1 MVSKMKKI
9 LLSIILSIFSCSF
22 LSSREPE
29 EEKHPVVI
37 LGGGMGALTSATYLA
52 RAGITPLVIT
62 GPVLGGTITLSND
75 VQNWPGEIA
84 ISGDALS
91 EKLYKQAEF
100 NGALLRSE
108 VVVSV
113 DFSERPF
120 TILTKPVFGN
130 GVDDIKKYK
139 TDTCIIA
146 LGSNPNMLH
155 VPGEMKYWT
164 RGVYTCAVCDGTLYK
179 DKTVAV
185 VGGGDSA
192 LVETQYLSNI
202 AKKVY
207 LIVRGDQMR
216 SVEKR
221 RAEEIL
227 SRPNVEVLYET
238 TIQEIKGEGEKLT
251 RLLVQNNR
259 KKAVFDI
266 ETDALFLAIGSRPN
280 TELFRNQLELDGG
293 NYIVLKKHQQ
303 TSVEGIFA
311 IGDVADPEFKQ
322 AVSAAGDGAK
332 AALQAQKL
340 LASYSAPKEK
350 KQIANVPLFD
360 QREVIEIS
368 SREQFDRE
376 LKEAAGPVFVD
387 FYASRCGPCRTFGP
401 LYDSW
406 AKDFHGKIKFL
417 KVNADN
423 MDELFNVYH
432 INVVPTLIIFDAKG
446 KIIQRSTG
454 SREIAKI
461 EKCLQK
467 VKGKQD
473 IAAQDFV
480 W

>member
-1 MVSKMKKI
+1 M
-9 LLSIILSIFSCSF
+9 
-22 LSSREPE
+22 
-29 EEKHPVVI
+29 
-37 LGGGMGALTSATYLA
+37 
-52 RAGITPLVIT
+52 
-62 GPVLGGTITLSND
+62 SND

-238 TIQEIKGEGEKLT
+238 TDTG
-251 RLLVQNNR
+251 
-259 KKAVFDI
+259 
-266 ETDALFLAIGSRPN
+266 
-280 TELFRNQLELDGG
+280 NQGRG
-293 NYIVLKKHQQ
+293 
-303 TSVEGIFA
+303 
-311 IGDVADPEFKQ
+311 
-322 AVSAAGDGAK
+322 
-332 AALQAQKL
+332 
-340 LASYSAPKEK
+340 
-350 KQIANVPLFD
+350 
-360 QREVIEIS
+360 
-368 SREQFDRE
+368 
-376 LKEAAGPVFVD
+376 
-387 FYASRCGPCRTFGP
+387 
-401 LYDSW
+401 
-406 AKDFHGKIKFL
+406 
-417 KVNADN
+417 
-423 MDELFNVYH
+423 
-432 INVVPTLIIFDAKG
+432 
-446 KIIQRSTG
+446 
-454 SREIAKI
+454 
-461 EKCLQK
+461 
-467 VKGKQD
+467 
-473 IAAQDFV
+473 
-480 W
+480 

>member
-1 MVSKMKKI
+1 M
-9 LLSIILSIFSCSF
+9 
-22 LSSREPE
+22 
-29 EEKHPVVI
+29 
-37 LGGGMGALTSATYLA
+37 
-52 RAGITPLVIT
+52 
-62 GPVLGGTITLSND
+62 
-75 VQNWPGEIA
+75 
-84 ISGDALS
+84 
-91 EKLYKQAEF
+91 
-100 NGALLRSE
+100 
-108 VVVSV
+108 
-113 DFSERPF
+113 
-120 TILTKPVFGN
+120 
-130 GVDDIKKYK
+130 
-139 TDTCIIA
+139 
-146 LGSNPNMLH
+146 
-155 VPGEMKYWT
+155 
-164 RGVYTCAVCDGTLYK
+164 
-179 DKTVAV
+179 
-185 VGGGDSA
+185 
-192 LVETQYLSNI
+192 
-202 AKKVY
+202 
-207 LIVRGDQMR
+207 
-216 SVEKR
+216 
-221 RAEEIL
+221 
-227 SRPNVEVLYET
+227 
-238 TIQEIKGEGEKLT
+238 
-251 RLLVQNNR
+251 
-259 KKAVFDI
+259 
-266 ETDALFLAIGSRPN
+266 
-280 TELFRNQLELDGG
+280 
-293 NYIVLKKHQQ
+293 LKKHQQ